1 MNGIQNLGTSIRA
14 NMENLI
20 KKFYTTHETSADF
33 LRNPNLMKPL
43 SALSL
48 MLVTTCSLAQAA
60 ELPKQL
66 LEEKCLSCHYPDKK
80 KGELDMSTRETMLE
94 GGDAGP
100 ALFLENPE
108 KSEIVLRVKLPH
120 DDDDIMPPDGKGKP
134 LTEDEIKTLVEWIKA
149 GAPWPEGVV
158 LAPAD
163 KKAMPPHDAPAD
175 PTITKIEAFPK
186 AIKLETNA
194 DFHKLIAIAYFDDAA
209 TRDITRQ
216 VKLTLADPSIAQIKD
231 TTLTP
236 LKDGATELL
245 VEYRGL
251 SYKVPVSVVNA
262 AAPRPVSFQ
271 LDVMPVL
278 TSAGCNSG
286 SCHGAASGKDGFHLS
301 LYGFDPHGDHFNIT
315 TQLPG
320 RRINLALPD
329 ESLMI
334 TKAVGD
340 VPHTGGKLFAKGSS
354 AHKIM
359 LEWIK
364 NGAGIDDDT
373 KIPHPTGIKLEPP
386 EFVLKG
392 KDIKVP
398 LIVTATYS
406 DGTDRDVTNL
416 CSFTSSND
424 NSASIDYHKGVA
436 TSKNRGE
443 AFLLAR
449 FHTFTEGTQA
459 IVIPEKTDYV
469 RPDVP
474 SLNYIDD
481 AVFAKLNKLRIIP
494 SELCSDIDFLRR
506 ASIDIIGELP
516 TIEERAAFLADTNPK
531 KREALVDSLIARK
544 EFSEMWTMKW
554 AELLQIRT
562 FNDGPKQVSY
572 KAALNYYN
580 WLRDRISSN
589 TPFNQIINEILGS
602 QGGTFS
608 QPATNFF
615 QIEQDVLKLTENI
628 AQVFMGTRIQCAQC
642 HNHPFD
648 RWTMEDY
655 YGFASF
661 FAQVKRKNA
670 EDPRERIVFDGDG
683 EVPHLVTKK
692 PVPPKFLGGPAPD
705 LTNQTRRQAVAGWLA
720 APDNPWFARNVANI
734 TWSHFFGIGIVDPV
748 DDMRITNPASNPELL
763 DALSKHFVE
772 YNFDIKKLV
781 RDICTSRTYQL
792 SSRTN
797 ATNATDD
804 RNFSHSL
811 IRRIRA
817 EVLLD
822 AISQVTGTPNKF
834 KGLPLGARA
843 VQIADGN
850 TSNYFLTTFGRATR
864 ATVCSCEVKLEPNLS
879 QALHLLNGDNTH
891 NRVNQ
896 GKIIQPML
904 DEKKSHQEIIE
915 HLYLRALCRPPTEGE
930 MKHLNEFLAKGKDEQ
945 EKREILNDIF
955 WSILNSK
962 EFIFNH

>member
-1 MNGIQNLGTSIRA
+1 MFGNFSRMFQ
-14 NMENLI
+14 
-20 KKFYTTHETSADF
+20 
-33 LRNPNLMKPL
+33 LMKPASL
-43 SALSL
+43 FSLLTISA
-48 MLVTTCSLAQAA
+48 TCYVQAA
-60 ELPKQL
+60 ELPKDL
-66 LEEKCLSCHYPDKK
+66 LEAKCLSCHYPDKT
-80 KGELDMSTRETMLE
+80 KGELDMSTRESLLK

-100 ALFLENPE
+100 AIDLERPE
-108 KSEIVLRVKLPH
+108 KSEIVLRVSLPH
-120 DDDDIMPPDGKGKP
+120 DDDDIMPPEKKGKP
-134 LTEDEIKTLVEWIKA
+134 LTAEEISALTAWIKE
-149 GAPWPEGVV
+149 GAKWPDGLV

-163 KKAMPPHDAPAD
+163 PKAMPNHDAPAD
-175 PTITKIEAFPK
+175 PAIKKIEAFPK
-186 AIKLETNA
+186 AINLETKQ
-194 DFHKLIAIAYFDDAA
+194 DFHKVIAIAYFDDAA
-209 TRDITRQ
+209 TRDISRQ
-216 VKLTLADPSIAQIKD
+216 VKLTLADPSIAALTD
-231 TTLTP
+231 GTLTP
-236 LKDGATELL
+236 LKDGSTELT

-251 SYKVPVSVVNA
+251 SAKIPVVVKNA
-262 AAPRPVSFQ
+262 ATERPVSFQ

-278 TSAGCNSG
+278 TSAGCNAG

-301 LYGFDPHGDHFNIT
+301 LYGFDPHGDHFRIT
-315 TQLPG
+315 NQLPG
-320 RRINLALPD
+320 RRINLALPE
-329 ESLMI
+329 ESLLV
-334 TKAVGD
+334 TKSVGD
-340 VPHTGGKLFAKGSS
+340 VPHTGGKLMEKNSS
-354 AHKIM
+354 AYKI
-359 LEWIK
+359 LVEWIRG
-364 NGAGIDDDT
+364 GAVIDDDS
-373 KIPHPTGIKLEPP
+373 KIPHPTAITLEPP
-386 EFVLKG
+386 QLVLKG

-398 LIVTATYS
+398 FTVKATYS
-406 DGTDRDVTNL
+406 DGTDRDVTTL
-416 CSFTSSND
+416 SSFSTSND
-424 NSASIDYHKGVA
+424 NSAKIDYHKGIA
-436 TSKNRGE
+436 TSQNRGE

-449 FHTFTEGTQA
+449 FHTFTEGSQA

-469 RPDVP
+469 RPEITP
-474 SLNYIDD
+474 NNYIDV
-481 AVFAKLNKLRIIP
+481 AVLEKLNKLRIIP
-494 SELCSDIDFLRR
+494 AELCTDVEFLRR
-506 ASIDIIGELP
+506 VTIDVIGRLP
-516 TIEERAAFLADTNPK
+516 TLEERTAFLADTNPK
-531 KREALVDSLIARK
+531 KRDALVDSLISRK

-580 WLRDRISSN
+580 WLRDRIAAN
-589 TPFNQIINEILGS
+589 TPFNQIINDILSS

-670 EDPRERIVFDGDG
+670 EDPRERIVFDADG
-683 EVPHLVTKK
+683 EVPHLVTKQ

-705 LTNQTRRQAVAGWLA
+705 LSKQTRRQAVAGWLA
-720 APDNPWFARNVANI
+720 APDNPWFARNFANI
-734 TWSHFFGIGIVDPV
+734 TWAHFFGIGIVNPV
-748 DDMRITNPASNPELL
+748 DDMRVTNPASNPELL
-763 DALSKHFVE
+763 DALAKHFVE
-772 YNFDIKKLV
+772 YNFDLKKLV
-781 RDICTSRTYQL
+781 RDICTSRTYQM
-792 SSRTN
+792 SSKTN
-797 ATNATDD
+797 TTNATDD

-822 AISQVTGTPNKF
+822 SISQVTNTPNKF

-891 NRVNQ
+891 NRIGQ
-896 GKIIQPML
+896 GKVIPPL
-904 DEKKSHQEIIE
+904 LAEKRTHQQIIE
-915 HLYLRALCRPPTEGE
+915 HLYLTCLCRPPTDGE
-930 MKHLNEFLAKGKDEQ
+930 VKNLNDALNTGKDEK

-955 WSILNSK
+955 WAILNSK